1 MTKSKLKIAISGLI
15 ASAIMLALLLVPGI
29 KSPASAETL
38 TNNGNE
44 TIFARPDDVTTD
56 FAKHTFGD
64 GETKNAMCI
73 KFGNLTIDDETWSP
87 YVNVTFAA
95 LTLKI
100 EWAGAENEYP
110 RTDGKV
116 QYFTFEGT
124 WNEFAAAPGF
134 ANSDDENT
142 TNNAKYLD
150 LVSETSGYTLY
161 FVPGT
166 DIFQLFASSYAS
178 GSDSN
183 NLFYH
188 VDTTEDWYLTLTV
201 TYNNDGWVYTDDTPT
216 APTVTFTRIKFNPT
230 SKTAAFELSDIDKA
244 YQAGYQAGL
253 AAGGSG
259 SGHTDEELAAARQ
272 EGYNSGKQDGY
283 NSGKQEGYESGYG
296 SGKADGF
303 EDGLESG
310 KKLGYTN
317 GFTDGNKPGSEIFI
331 ENGVKTKFARPDNLS
346 ACCVLHTFGDGE
358 KRAMRINF
366 GNITLNGKVWS
377 PYLSGAFSALSL
389 KITNPSSGTFS
400 TISWCDLSS
409 GLGLGYDENK
419 NTIDLTCDSNGVWS
433 FYFAVPMRGET
444 VNLVANGKTY
454 SISNKTS
461 NKDWTFTLTVAYAAD
476 DSNTGEALPDVE
488 YTSVNYNPDT
498 YACAFVPTAA
508 EEAYNDGHESGYSDG
523 YSEGS
528 LAGYDTGKTAG
539 ITEGKKTGYDEGY
552 AAGLAA
558 AKNNPGTEDKTD
570 GKPGDTIIPDKPVS
584 WLKKNKTTLIVG
596 SLLVVGLVVLLCILN
611 RAPRRRR

>member
-1 MTKSKLKIAISGLI
+1 MTRSKIKTVVIALI
-15 ASAIMLALLLVPGI
+15 AWAVMLALLLVPGI

-38 TNNGNE
+38 TNAG
-44 TIFARPDDVTTD
+44 TKTTFMRPDSVTVGYD
-56 FAKHTFGD
+56 KHMFGD
-64 GETKNAMCI
+64 GEKPAVYMH
-73 KFGNLTIDDETWSP
+73 FGDLSIDGKTWEP
-87 YVNVTFAA
+87 YVNSTFSD

-100 EWAGAENEYP
+100 EWAGAEDEYP

-116 QYFTFEGT
+116 QYCTFEGT
-124 WNEFAAAPGF
+124 WAEAPVVPGLSF
-134 ANSDDENT
+134 SDDENA

-150 LVSETSGYTLY
+150 LITDSSGYTLY
-161 FVPGT
+161 FSPGT
-166 DIFQLFASSYAS
+166 DTFQLFASSYAS

-183 NLFYH
+183 SLFYH

-201 TYNNDGWVYTDDTPT
+201 TYNDGSWNYSSDTPT
-216 APTVTFTRIKFNPT
+216 APTVTFSRIKFNPT
-230 SKTAAFELSDIDKA
+230 TQIASFELSDIDKA

-296 SGKADGF
+296 SGKQDGF

-346 ACCVLHTFGDGE
+346 ASCVLHTFGDGE
-358 KRAMRINF
+358 KRAMCISF

-377 PYLSGAFSALSL
+377 PYLSGTFSALSL

-409 GLGLGYDENK
+409 GLGLGYDDNK

-433 FYFAVPMRGET
+433 FYFAVPMRGEM
-444 VNLVANGKTY
+444 VNLFANGKTY

-461 NKDWTFTLTVAYAAD
+461 NKDWTFTLTVAYDAG
-476 DSNTGEALPDVE
+476 DSNTGDTLPDVE

-498 YACAFVPTAA
+498 YACAFVPTEA

-570 GKPGDTIIPDKPVS
+570 GKPGDNIITDKPVS

-611 RAPRRRR
+611 RVPRRRR

>member
-1 MTKSKLKIAISGLI
+1 MTRNKLKIAISGLI
-15 ASAIMLALLLVPGI
+15 ASAIMLALFLVPGI
-29 KSPASAETL
+29 KSPASAETWEPAFGGSGSG
-38 TNNGNE
+38 T
-44 TIFARPDDVTTD
+44 FARPDTVTVGWEDNVSFHSEDPVSALKVTLGDVVIDGTTYSILQNSSNACIDFKFEYYIGDQVHTTTLNYEDGGADDGFYFQCSHPNANTTVFALNVAPSASSSHFNLLLGSNTSLECVFDDVTD
-56 FAKHTFGD
+56 I
-64 GETKNAMCI
+64 TK
-73 KFGNLTIDDETWSP
+73 
-87 YVNVTFAA
+87 
-95 LTLKI
+95 
-100 EWAGAENEYP
+100 
-110 RTDGKV
+110 
-116 QYFTFEGT
+116 
-124 WNEFAAAPGF
+124 
-134 ANSDDENT
+134 
-142 TNNAKYLD
+142 
-150 LVSETSGYTLY
+150 
-161 FVPGT
+161 
-166 DIFQLFASSYAS
+166 
-178 GSDSN
+178 
-183 NLFYH
+183 
-188 VDTTEDWYLTLTV
+188 DWYLTISAVYSGQGDNYKLT
-201 TYNNDGWVYTDDTPT
+201 
-216 APTVTFTRIKFNPT
+216 FSRIKFNPT

-259 SGHTDEELAAARQ
+259 SGHTDEELEAARQ
-272 EGYNSGKQDGY
+272 EGYN
-283 NSGKQEGYESGYG
+283 SGYG

-303 EDGLESG
+303 EEGLGSG

-346 ACCVLHTFGDGE
+346 ASCVLHTFGDGE
-358 KRAMRINF
+358 KRAMCISF

-377 PYLSGAFSALSL
+377 PYLSGTFSALSL
-389 KITNPSSGTFS
+389 KITNPTSGSSS
-400 TISWCDLSS
+400 TVYWSDLSS
-409 GLGLGYDENK
+409 GLGLGYDDNK

-444 VNLVANGKTY
+444 VNLFANGKTY
-454 SISNKTS
+454 SISNKTL

-476 DSNTGEALPDVE
+476 DSNTGETLPKVE

-498 YACAFVPTAA
+498 YACAFVPTEA

-558 AKNNPGTEDKTD
+558 AKANTDTKTD
-570 GKPGDTIIPDKPVS
+570 EKPGDNIITDKPVS

-611 RAPRRRR
+611 RVPRRRR

>member
-1 MTKSKLKIAISGLI
+1 MTRSKLKIAISGLI
-15 ASAIMLALLLVPGI
+15 ASAIMLALFLVPGI
-29 KSPASAETL
+29 KSPASAETWEPAFGGSGSG
-38 TNNGNE
+38 T
-44 TIFARPDDVTTD
+44 FARPDTVTVGWEDNVSFHSEDPVSALKVTLGDVVIDGTTYSILQNSSNACID
-56 FAKHTFGD
+56 FKFEYYSGDQVHTTMLNYED
-64 GETKNAMCI
+64 GGADDGFYFQCLHPNA
-73 KFGNLTIDDETWSP
+73 
-87 YVNVTFAA
+87 
-95 LTLKI
+95 
-100 EWAGAENEYP
+100 
-110 RTDGKV
+110 
-116 QYFTFEGT
+116 
-124 WNEFAAAPGF
+124 
-134 ANSDDENT
+134 NT
-142 TNNAKYLD
+142 TVFALNVAPSASSSHFNFL
-150 LVSETSGYTLY
+150 SGSNTGLECV
-161 FVPGT
+161 FDDIT
-166 DIFQLFASSYAS
+166 DI
-178 GSDSN
+178 
-183 NLFYH
+183 
-188 VDTTEDWYLTLTV
+188 TKDWYLTISAVYSGQGGNYKLT
-201 TYNNDGWVYTDDTPT
+201 
-216 APTVTFTRIKFNPT
+216 FSRIKFNPT

-244 YQAGYQAGL
+244 YQAAYQAGYQAGL

-259 SGHTDEELAAARQ
+259 SGHTDEELEAARQ
-272 EGYNSGKQDGY
+272 EGYN
-283 NSGKQEGYESGYG
+283 SGYG

-303 EDGLESG
+303 EEGLGSG

-346 ACCVLHTFGDGE
+346 ASCVLHTFGDGE
-358 KRAMRINF
+358 KRAMCISF

-377 PYLSGAFSALSL
+377 PYLSGTFSALSL

-400 TISWCDLSS
+400 TISWRDLSS
-409 GLGLGYDENK
+409 GLGLGYDDNK

-444 VNLVANGKTY
+444 VNLFANGKTY

-461 NKDWTFTLTVAYAAD
+461 NKDWTFTLTVAYAAG
-476 DSNTGEALPDVE
+476 DSNTGDTLPDVE

-498 YACAFVPTAA
+498 YACAFVPTEA

-570 GKPGDTIIPDKPVS
+570 GKPGDNIITDKPVS

-596 SLLVVGLVVLLCILN
+596 SLLVVGLVLLLCILN
-611 RAPRRRR
+611 RVPRRRR

>member
-1 MTKSKLKIAISGLI
+1 MPSVAATNGIAPSKTLFTSSPNAPS
-15 ASAIMLALLLVPGI
+15 SA
-29 KSPASAETL
+29 
-38 TNNGNE
+38 
-44 TIFARPDDVTTD
+44 
-56 FAKHTFGD
+56 
-64 GETKNAMCI
+64 
-73 KFGNLTIDDETWSP
+73 
-87 YVNVTFAA
+87 
-95 LTLKI
+95 
-100 EWAGAENEYP
+100 
-110 RTDGKV
+110 
-116 QYFTFEGT
+116 
-124 WNEFAAAPGF
+124 
-134 ANSDDENT
+134 
-142 TNNAKYLD
+142 
-150 LVSETSGYTLY
+150 
-161 FVPGT
+161 
-166 DIFQLFASSYAS
+166 
-178 GSDSN
+178 DS
-183 NLFYH
+183 LFYH
-188 VDTTEDWYLTLTV
+188 HDPSEDWYLTLSV
-201 TYNNDGWVYTDDTPT
+201 TYTTDPSWGYDGEHNCPF
-216 APTVTFTRIKFNPT
+216 VTFTRVKFNIT
-230 SKTAAFELSDIDKA
+230 NKTAAFELSDYDR
-244 YQAGYQAGL
+244 GYQDGL

-259 SGHTDEELAAARQ
+259 SGHTDEELEAARR

-296 SGKADGF
+296 SGKQDGF

-346 ACCVLHTFGDGE
+346 ASCVLHTFGDGE
-358 KRAMRINF
+358 KHAMRINF
-366 GNITLNGKVWS
+366 GNITLNDKVWS
-377 PYLSGAFSALSL
+377 PYLSGTFSALSL
-389 KITNPSSGTFS
+389 KITNPSSGTYS

-409 GLGLGYDENK
+409 GLGLGYDDNK

-444 VNLVANGKTY
+444 VNLFANGKTY

-461 NKDWTFTLTVAYAAD
+461 NKDWTFTLTVAYAAE
-476 DSNTGEALPDVE
+476 DSNTGDTLPDVE
-488 YTSVNYNPDT
+488 FTSVNYNPDT

-539 ITEGKKTGYDEGY
+539 ITEGRQTGYDEGY

-558 AKNNPGTEDKTD
+558 AKANTDTKTD
-570 GKPGDTIIPDKPVS
+570 EKPGGNIITDKPSTSGATS

-596 SLLVVGLVVLLCILN
+596 SLLVVGLVVLLCIMN

>member
-1 MTKSKLKIAISGLI
+1 MTRSKVKTAVIALI
-15 ASAIMLALLLVPGI
+15 AWAVMLALLLVPGI
-29 KSPASAETL
+29 KSPASAETWEPF
-38 TNNGNE
+38 NGGSGSGTFVRPDTVTVGWEDNVSFHSE
-44 TIFARPDDVTTD
+44 DPVSALKVTLGDVVIDGNTYNIVQNSSNACIDFKFEYYIGDQVHTTTLNYEDGGADDGFYFQCSHPNANTTVFALNVAPSASSSHFNLLLGSNTGLECAFDDVTD
-56 FAKHTFGD
+56 I
-64 GETKNAMCI
+64 TK
-73 KFGNLTIDDETWSP
+73 
-87 YVNVTFAA
+87 
-95 LTLKI
+95 
-100 EWAGAENEYP
+100 
-110 RTDGKV
+110 
-116 QYFTFEGT
+116 
-124 WNEFAAAPGF
+124 
-134 ANSDDENT
+134 
-142 TNNAKYLD
+142 
-150 LVSETSGYTLY
+150 
-161 FVPGT
+161 
-166 DIFQLFASSYAS
+166 
-178 GSDSN
+178 
-183 NLFYH
+183 
-188 VDTTEDWYLTLTV
+188 DWYLTISAVYSGQGDNYKLT
-201 TYNNDGWVYTDDTPT
+201 
-216 APTVTFTRIKFNPT
+216 FSRIKFNPT

-283 NSGKQEGYESGYG
+283 NTGRQEGYESGYG
-296 SGKADGF
+296 SGKQDGF

-310 KKLGYTN
+310 KKIGYAD
-317 GFTDGNKPGSEIFI
+317 GFKDGNKPGSEIFI
-331 ENGVKTKFARPDNLS
+331 ENDMKTKFARPDNLS
-346 ACCVLHTFGDGE
+346 ASCILHTFGDGE

-366 GNITLNGKVWS
+366 GNITLNDKVWS

-409 GLGLGYDENK
+409 GLGLGYDDNK

-476 DSNTGEALPDVE
+476 DSNTGETLPDVE

-498 YACAFVPTAA
+498 YACAFVPTEA

-570 GKPGDTIIPDKPVS
+570 GKPGDNIITDKPVS

>member
-1 MTKSKLKIAISGLI
+1 MTRSKLKIAIFGLI
-15 ASAIMLALLLVPGI
+15 AWALVLALFLVPGI
-29 KSPASAETL
+29 TSPASAETWEAAFGGSGSGTFVRPDTVTVGWEDNVSFHSEDPVSAL
-38 TNNGNE
+38 KITLGDVVIDGNTYNIVQNSSNACIDFKFEYYIGDQVHTTTLNYEDGGADDGFYFQCSHPNTN
-44 TIFARPDDVTTD
+44 TTVFALNVAPSASSSHFNLLLGSNTGLECVFDDVTD
-56 FAKHTFGD
+56 I
-64 GETKNAMCI
+64 TK
-73 KFGNLTIDDETWSP
+73 
-87 YVNVTFAA
+87 
-95 LTLKI
+95 
-100 EWAGAENEYP
+100 
-110 RTDGKV
+110 
-116 QYFTFEGT
+116 
-124 WNEFAAAPGF
+124 
-134 ANSDDENT
+134 
-142 TNNAKYLD
+142 
-150 LVSETSGYTLY
+150 
-161 FVPGT
+161 
-166 DIFQLFASSYAS
+166 
-178 GSDSN
+178 
-183 NLFYH
+183 
-188 VDTTEDWYLTLTV
+188 DWYLTISAVYSGQGDNYKLT
-201 TYNNDGWVYTDDTPT
+201 
-216 APTVTFTRIKFNPT
+216 FSRIKFNPT

-272 EGYNSGKQDGY
+272 EGYNSG
-283 NSGKQEGYESGYG
+283 YG

-303 EDGLESG
+303 EEGFGSG
-310 KKLGYTN
+310 KKIGYAD
-317 GFTDGNKPGSEIFI
+317 GFNDGNKPGSEIFI
-331 ENGVKTKFARPDNLS
+331 ENDMKTKFARPDNLS
-346 ACCVLHTFGDGE
+346 ASCILHTFGDGE

-377 PYLSGAFSALSL
+377 PYLSGTFSALSL
-389 KITNPSSGTFS
+389 KIKNPASGTFS

-409 GLGLGYDENK
+409 GLGLGYDDNK

-454 SISNKTS
+454 SISNKTL

-476 DSNTGEALPDVE
+476 DSNTGDTLPDVE

-498 YACAFVPTAA
+498 YACAFVPTEA

-558 AKNNPGTEDKTD
+558 AKANTDTKTD
-570 GKPGDTIIPDKPVS
+570 EKPGDNIITDKPVS

-611 RAPRRRR
+611 RVPRRRR

>member
-1 MTKSKLKIAISGLI
+1 MTRNKLKIAISGLI
-15 ASAIMLALLLVPGI
+15 ASAIMLALFLVPGI
-29 KSPASAETL
+29 KSPASAETWEPAFGGSGSG
-38 TNNGNE
+38 T
-44 TIFARPDDVTTD
+44 FARPDTVTVGWEDNVSFHSEDPVSALKVTLGDVVIDGTTYSILQNSSNACIDFKFEYYIGDQVHTTTLNYEDGGADDGFYFQCSHPNANTTVFALNVAPSASSSHFNLLLGSNTSLECVFDDVTD
-56 FAKHTFGD
+56 I
-64 GETKNAMCI
+64 TK
-73 KFGNLTIDDETWSP
+73 
-87 YVNVTFAA
+87 
-95 LTLKI
+95 
-100 EWAGAENEYP
+100 
-110 RTDGKV
+110 
-116 QYFTFEGT
+116 
-124 WNEFAAAPGF
+124 
-134 ANSDDENT
+134 
-142 TNNAKYLD
+142 
-150 LVSETSGYTLY
+150 
-161 FVPGT
+161 
-166 DIFQLFASSYAS
+166 
-178 GSDSN
+178 
-183 NLFYH
+183 
-188 VDTTEDWYLTLTV
+188 DWYLTISAVYSGQGDNYKLT
-201 TYNNDGWVYTDDTPT
+201 
-216 APTVTFTRIKFNPT
+216 FSRIKFNPT

-259 SGHTDEELAAARQ
+259 SGHTDEELEAARQ
-272 EGYNSGKQDGY
+272 EGYN
-283 NSGKQEGYESGYG
+283 SGYG

-303 EDGLESG
+303 EEGLGSG

-346 ACCVLHTFGDGE
+346 ASCILHTFGDGE

-377 PYLSGAFSALSL
+377 PYLSGTFSALSL
-389 KITNPSSGTFS
+389 KITNPTSGSSS
-400 TISWCDLSS
+400 TVYWSDLSS
-409 GLGLGYDENK
+409 GLGLGYDDNK

-444 VNLVANGKTY
+444 VNLFANGKTY
-454 SISNKTS
+454 SISNKTL

-476 DSNTGEALPDVE
+476 DSNTGETLPKVE

-498 YACAFVPTAA
+498 YACAFVPTEA

-558 AKNNPGTEDKTD
+558 AKANTDTKTD
-570 GKPGDTIIPDKPVS
+570 EKPGDNIITDKPVS

-611 RAPRRRR
+611 RVPRRRR

>member
-1 MTKSKLKIAISGLI
+1 MAKSKLKIAISGLI
-15 ASAIMLALLLVPGI
+15 ASAIMLALFLVPGI
-29 KSPASAETL
+29 KSPASAETWEPF
-38 TNNGNE
+38 NGGSGSG
-44 TIFARPDDVTTD
+44 TFARPDTVTVGWEDNVSFHSEDPVSALKVTLGDVVIDGTTYSILQNSSNACIDFKFEYYIGDQVHTTTLNYEDGGADDGFYFQCSHPNAKTTVFALNVAPSASSSHFNLLLGSNTSLECAFDDVTD
-56 FAKHTFGD
+56 I
-64 GETKNAMCI
+64 TK
-73 KFGNLTIDDETWSP
+73 
-87 YVNVTFAA
+87 
-95 LTLKI
+95 
-100 EWAGAENEYP
+100 
-110 RTDGKV
+110 
-116 QYFTFEGT
+116 
-124 WNEFAAAPGF
+124 
-134 ANSDDENT
+134 
-142 TNNAKYLD
+142 
-150 LVSETSGYTLY
+150 
-161 FVPGT
+161 
-166 DIFQLFASSYAS
+166 
-178 GSDSN
+178 
-183 NLFYH
+183 
-188 VDTTEDWYLTLTV
+188 DWYLTISAVYSGQGDDYKLT
-201 TYNNDGWVYTDDTPT
+201 
-216 APTVTFTRIKFNPT
+216 FSRIKFNPT

-317 GFTDGNKPGSEIFI
+317 GFKDGNKPGSEIFI

-346 ACCVLHTFGDGE
+346 ASCVLHTFGDGE

-377 PYLSGAFSALSL
+377 PYLSGTFSALSL
-389 KITNPSSGTFS
+389 KITNPTSGSSS
-400 TISWCDLSS
+400 TVYWSDLSS
-409 GLGLGYDENK
+409 GLGLGYNDNK

-476 DSNTGEALPDVE
+476 DSNTGDTLPDVE

-498 YACAFVPTAA
+498 YACAFVPTEAD
-508 EEAYNDGHESGYSDG
+508 EAYNDGHESGYSDG

-539 ITEGKKTGYDEGY
+539 ITEDKKTGYDEGY

-558 AKNNPGTEDKTD
+558 ANNNPGTEDKTD
-570 GKPGDTIIPDKPVS
+570 GKPGDNIITDKPVS

-611 RAPRRRR
+611 RVPRRRR

>member
-1 MTKSKLKIAISGLI
+1 MTKSKVKTAVIALI
-15 ASAIMLALLLVPGI
+15 AWAVMLALLLVPGI

-38 TNNGNE
+38 NDSGNE
-44 TIFARPDDVTTD
+44 TMFARPNNVTTGY
-56 FAKHTFGD
+56 AKHTFSDSEKDAMFISFGD
-64 GETKNAMCI
+64 LSVN
-73 KFGNLTIDDETWSP
+73 DEIWSP
-87 YVNVTFAA
+87 YVNKTFS
-95 LTLKI
+95 TLKLEI
-100 EWAGAENEYP
+100 EWAGDENEYP

-116 QYFTFEGT
+116 VYCTYTGV
-124 WNEFAAAPGF
+124 WNEFSASPGF
-134 ANSDDENT
+134 GVGDSVEDNS
-142 TNNAKYLD
+142 KYID
-150 LVSETSGYTLY
+150 LVHDQSTSQYIMY
-161 FVPGT
+161 FAPLSDTFNLPSPNVP
-166 DIFQLFASSYAS
+166 SSA
-178 GSDSN
+178 DS
-183 NLFYH
+183 LFYH
-188 VDTTEDWYLTLTV
+188 PDPSEDWYLTLSV
-201 TYNNDGWVYTDDTPT
+201 TYTTDPSWGYDGEHDCPF
-216 APTVTFTRIKFNPT
+216 VTFTRVKFNIT
-230 SKTAAFELSDIDKA
+230 NKTAAFELSDYDR
-244 YQAGYQAGL
+244 GYQAGL

-259 SGHTDEELAAARQ
+259 SGHTDEELEAARQ

-296 SGKADGF
+296 SGKQDGF

-331 ENGVKTKFARPDNLS
+331 ENGVKTKFTRPDNLS
-346 ACCVLHTFGDGE
+346 ASCVLHTFGDGE
-358 KRAMRINF
+358 KRAMCISF
-366 GNITLNGKVWS
+366 GNITLNSKVWS
-377 PYLSGAFSALSL
+377 PYLSGTFSALSL
-389 KITNPSSGTFS
+389 KITNPASGTFS

-409 GLGLGYDENK
+409 GLGLGYDDNK

-433 FYFAVPMRGET
+433 FYFAVPARGET
-444 VNLVANGKTY
+444 VNLFANGKTY

-461 NKDWTFTLTVAYAAD
+461 NKDWTFTLTVAYAAA
-476 DSNTGEALPDVE
+476 DSNTGDTLPDVE
-488 YTSVNYNPDT
+488 FTSVNYNPDT
-498 YACAFVPTAA
+498 YACAFVPTEA

-570 GKPGDTIIPDKPVS
+570 GKPGDNIITDKPVS

-596 SLLVVGLVVLLCILN
+596 SLLVVGLVVLLCIIN
-611 RAPRRRR
+611 GSSRRRR

>member
-1 MTKSKLKIAISGLI
+1 MTRSKLKIAISGLI
-15 ASAIMLALLLVPGI
+15 ASAIMLALFLVPGI
-29 KSPASAETL
+29 TSPASAETWEPAFGGSSSGTFVRPDTVTVGWEDNVSFHSEDPVSAL
-38 TNNGNE
+38 KITLGDVVIDGTTYSILQNSSNACIDFKFEYYIGDQVHTTTLNYE
-44 TIFARPDDVTTD
+44 DGGADDGFYFQCSHPNANTTVFALNVAPSASSSHFNLLLGSNTGLECVFDDVTD
-56 FAKHTFGD
+56 I
-64 GETKNAMCI
+64 TK
-73 KFGNLTIDDETWSP
+73 
-87 YVNVTFAA
+87 
-95 LTLKI
+95 
-100 EWAGAENEYP
+100 
-110 RTDGKV
+110 
-116 QYFTFEGT
+116 
-124 WNEFAAAPGF
+124 
-134 ANSDDENT
+134 
-142 TNNAKYLD
+142 
-150 LVSETSGYTLY
+150 
-161 FVPGT
+161 
-166 DIFQLFASSYAS
+166 
-178 GSDSN
+178 
-183 NLFYH
+183 
-188 VDTTEDWYLTLTV
+188 DWYLTISAVYSGQGDNYKLT
-201 TYNNDGWVYTDDTPT
+201 
-216 APTVTFTRIKFNPT
+216 FSRIKFNPT

-259 SGHTDEELAAARQ
+259 HTDEELEAARQ

-283 NSGKQEGYESGYG
+283 NSGRQEGYESGYG
-296 SGKADGF
+296 SGKQDGF

-310 KKLGYTN
+310 KKIGYAD
-317 GFTDGNKPGSEIFI
+317 GFKDGNKPGSEIFI
-331 ENGVKTKFARPDNLS
+331 ENDMKTKFARPDNLS
-346 ACCVLHTFGDGE
+346 ASCILHTFGDGE

-377 PYLSGAFSALSL
+377 PYLSGTFSALSL
-389 KITNPSSGTFS
+389 KIKNPASGTFS

-409 GLGLGYDENK
+409 GLGLGYDDNK

-454 SISNKTS
+454 SISNKTL
-461 NKDWTFTLTVAYAAD
+461 NKDWTFTLTVAYAAE
-476 DSNTGEALPDVE
+476 DSNTDETLPDVE

-498 YACAFVPTAA
+498 YACAFVPTEAD
-508 EEAYNDGHESGYSDG
+508 EAYNDGHESGYFDG

-570 GKPGDTIIPDKPVS
+570 GKPGDNIITDKPVS

-596 SLLVVGLVVLLCILN
+596 SLLVVGLVVLLCIIN
-611 RAPRRRR
+611 GSSRRRR

>member
-1 MTKSKLKIAISGLI
+1 MTRSKLKIAISGLI
-15 ASAIMLALLLVPGI
+15 AWAVMLALLLVPGI
-29 KSPASAETL
+29 KSPASAETWESAF
-38 TNNGNE
+38 GGSGSGM
-44 TIFARPDDVTTD
+44 FVRPDTVTVGWENNVS
-56 FAKHTFGD
+56 FH
-64 GETKNAMCI
+64 GEDPVSA
-73 KFGNLTIDDETWSP
+73 
-87 YVNVTFAA
+87 
-95 LTLKI
+95 LKI
-100 EWAGAENEYP
+100 TLGDVVIDGNTYNIFQKSSNACIDFKFEYVFSGATEYHTQTLYYEDSGP
-110 RTDGKV
+110 VDGF
-116 QYFTFEGT
+116 YFKCEQP
-124 WNEFAAAPGF
+124 N
-134 ANSDDENT
+134 ANTSIY
-142 TNNAKYLD
+142 YLD
-150 LVSETSGYTLY
+150 LNC
-161 FVPGT
+161 
-166 DIFQLFASSYAS
+166 ASSSSNEFLAAAAS
-178 GSDSN
+178 GLSFSFDN
-183 NLFYH
+183 TADL
-188 VDTTEDWYLTLTV
+188 TKDWYLTISAVYSGQGSYCKLT
-201 TYNNDGWVYTDDTPT
+201 
-216 APTVTFTRIKFNPT
+216 FSRIKFNPT

-259 SGHTDEELAAARQ
+259 SGHTDEELAAA
-272 EGYNSGKQDGY
+272 KQDGY

-296 SGKADGF
+296 SGKQDGF

-346 ACCVLHTFGDGE
+346 ASCVLHTFGDGE

-409 GLGLGYDENK
+409 GLGLGYVDNK

-476 DSNTGEALPDVE
+476 DSNTGDTLPEVE
-488 YTSVNYNPDT
+488 FTSVNYNPDT
-498 YACAFVPTAA
+498 YACAFVPTSA

-570 GKPGDTIIPDKPVS
+570 GKPGDTIITDKPVS

-596 SLLVVGLVVLLCILN
+596 SLLVVGLVVLLCIIN
-611 RAPRRRR
+611 GSSRRRR